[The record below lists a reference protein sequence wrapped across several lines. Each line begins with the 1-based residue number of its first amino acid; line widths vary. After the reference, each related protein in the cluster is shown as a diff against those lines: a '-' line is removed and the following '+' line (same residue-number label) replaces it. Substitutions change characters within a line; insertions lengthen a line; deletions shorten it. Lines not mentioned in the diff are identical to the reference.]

1 MKKLIFALLLLMSVS
16 VQAQNK
22 PIKAHLQKVQVF
34 LQGAYLHYSENVY
47 LLPGNNEFIFENISP
62 VIDENSLQ
70 ATTKSGVVME
80 TTHNILYKEKPK
92 KTGQYDKALR
102 DVRDSIEEIRFDLKE
117 IDYKYKV
124 IVAEKNLLVN
134 NRMMKGDFP
143 KDSLPLLKDALN
155 LLKDRLSGILEQ
167 EFKLDKNKAK
177 KDKVLAQ
184 LQVREQNLMNLQNG
198 QYAEGEEES
207 VATHR
212 VIVTVYAESPAN
224 TQLHFNYLIS
234 NASWTPS
241 YDLKAEEKSKNMQ
254 LIYFA
259 SINQQSGIDWK
270 NVNMSISTTNAYD
283 NNTKPELSPWVI
295 SFIEYFNRTKRKAI
309 GITSNSVIPMQK
321 ESVTLDNN
329 APSFNDDMAEQKS
342 ITDFIEVTENLI
354 RTEYDIKL
362 NYEINSDGKNHK
374 VMINQKNIPMQLEFA
389 AVPKLST
396 DAFLMAGVGGWED
409 LNILPGKAR
418 IHFDGLFAGEIML
431 MADGVK
437 DTIYVNLGKDR
448 TIGLSRKKIKEKYKV
463 KMIDQEKVET
473 RSIELLVRN
482 SKNIPIEIKLEDQ
495 IPVVQG
501 TEEIKVN
508 LLDGDGAELDPLT
521 GLLTWKLKLN
531 SKESKKIIFT
541 YEVRYPKGR
550 TVANL

>member
-1 MKKLIFALLLLMSVS
+1 MKRFIFALMLMISVS

-34 LQGAYLHYSENVY
+34 LQGAYLFYQENVY

-62 VIDENSLQ
+62 IIDENSLQ
-70 ATTKSGVVME
+70 ASSKSGVVME
-80 TTHNILYKEKPK
+80 TSHNILYKEKPK

-102 DVRDSIEEIRFDLKE
+102 DVRDSIEDMRFDLKE

-124 IVAEKNLLVN
+124 LVAEKQLLLN
-134 NRMMKGDFP
+134 NRMMKGEFP
-143 KDSLPLLKDALN
+143 KDSLPLLRDALN
-155 LLKDRLSGILEQ
+155 LLKDRLNSILEQ
-167 EFKLDKNKAK
+167 EFKLDKSKAK
-177 KDKVLAQ
+177 KDKDLAT
-184 LQVREQNLMNLQNG
+184 LQVREQNLINLQNG
-198 QYAEGEEES
+198 QDEEGNEEA

-212 VIVTVYAESPAN
+212 VIVTIYAESPAN
-224 TQLHFNYLIS
+224 TQVHFNYLIA

-241 YDLKAEEKSKNMQ
+241 YDLKAEEKSKNMM

-309 GITSNSVIPMQK
+309 GITSNSAIPMQK
-321 ESVTLDNN
+321 ESISFNN
-329 APSFNDDMAEQKS
+329 ASQLDDEAVEQKT
-342 ITDFIEVTENLI
+342 IADYIEVTENLI

-374 VMINQKNIPMQLEFA
+374 VMINQKNIPMYLEFA

-431 MADGVK
+431 MADGIK
-437 DTIYVNLGKDR
+437 DTIFVNLGKDR

-463 KMIDQEKVET
+463 KFIDQEKVET
-473 RSIELLVRN
+473 RSIELAVRN

-495 IPVVQG
+495 IPIVQG

-508 LLDGDGAELDPLT
+508 LLDGDGADLDPLT

-531 SKESKKIIFT
+531 SKETKKIIFT

>member
-1 MKKLIFALLLLMSVS
+1 MLLISVS
-16 VQAQNK
+16 AQAQNK

-34 LQGAYLHYSENVY
+34 LQGAYLFYQENVY

-70 ATTKSGVVME
+70 ASSKSGVVME
-80 TTHNILYKEKPK
+80 TSHHILYKEKPK

-102 DVRDSIEEIRFDLKE
+102 DVRDSIEDIRFDLKE

-134 NRMMKGDFP
+134 NRMMKGEFP
-143 KDSLPLLKDALN
+143 KDSLPLLRDALN
-155 LLKDRLSGILEQ
+155 LLKEKLSSILEQ
-167 EFKLDKNKAK
+167 EFKLDKYKSK
-177 KDKVLAQ
+177 KDKTLGQ
-184 LQVREQNLMNLQNG
+184 LQTREQNLINLQNG
-198 QYAEGEEES
+198 QYDNGSEEP

-212 VIVTVYAESPAN
+212 VIVTIYAESPAN
-224 TQLHFNYLIS
+224 AIVNFNYLIA

-254 LIYFA
+254 LVYFA

-309 GITSNSVIPMQK
+309 GITSNSAIPMQK
-321 ESVTLDNN
+321 ESVTYNN
-329 APSFNDDMAEQKS
+329 APEMDMAEQKS
-342 ITDFIEVTENLI
+342 ITEYIEVTENLI

-374 VMINQKNIPMQLEFA
+374 VMINQKNIPMNLEFA

-437 DTIYVNLGKDR
+437 DTIFVNLGKDR

-463 KMIDQEKVET
+463 KFIDQEKVET
-473 RSIELLVRN
+473 RSIELVVRN

>member
-1 MKKLIFALLLLMSVS
+1 MKRVIFAMLLLISVS
-16 VQAQNK
+16 AQAQNK

-34 LQGAYLHYSENVY
+34 LQGAYLFYQENVY

-70 ATTKSGVVME
+70 ASSKSGVVME
-80 TTHNILYKEKPK
+80 TSHHILYKEKPK
-92 KTGQYDKALR
+92 KTGQYDKALK
-102 DVRDSIEEIRFDLKE
+102 DVRDSIEDIRFDLKE

-134 NRMMKGDFP
+134 NRMMKGEFP
-143 KDSLPLLKDALN
+143 KDSLPLLRDALN
-155 LLKDRLSGILEQ
+155 LLKERLSSILEQ

-177 KDKVLAQ
+177 KDKTLGQ
-184 LQVREQNLMNLQNG
+184 LQTREQNLINLQNG
-198 QYAEGEEES
+198 QYEEGSEDP

-212 VIVTVYAESPAN
+212 VIVTIYAESPAN
-224 TQLHFNYLIS
+224 AMVNFNYLIA

-254 LIYFA
+254 LVYFA

-295 SFIEYFNRTKRKAI
+295 SFIEFFNRTKRKAI
-309 GITSNSVIPMQK
+309 GITSNSAIPMQK
-321 ESVTLDNN
+321 ESLSYNSVQE
-329 APSFNDDMAEQKS
+329 SDMVEQKS

-431 MADGVK
+431 MADGIK
-437 DTIYVNLGKDR
+437 DTIFVNLGKDR

-463 KMIDQEKVET
+463 KFIDQEKVET
-473 RSIELLVRN
+473 RSIELVVRN

-508 LLDGDGAELDPLT
+508 LLDGDGADLDPLT

>member
-1 MKKLIFALLLLMSVS
+1 MKRLIFAIMLLISVS
-16 VQAQNK
+16 AQAQNK

-34 LQGAYLHYSENVY
+34 LQGAYLFYQENVY

-70 ATTKSGVVME
+70 ASSKSGVVME
-80 TTHNILYKEKPK
+80 TSHHILYKEKPK

-102 DVRDSIEEIRFDLKE
+102 DVRDSIEDIRFDLKE

-134 NRMMKGDFP
+134 NRMMKGEFP
-143 KDSLPLLKDALN
+143 KDSLPLLRDALN
-155 LLKDRLSGILEQ
+155 LLKEKLSSILEQ
-167 EFKLDKNKAK
+167 EFKLDKYKSK
-177 KDKVLAQ
+177 KDKTLGQ
-184 LQVREQNLMNLQNG
+184 LQTREQNLINLQNG
-198 QYAEGEEES
+198 QYDNGSEEP

-212 VIVTVYAESPAN
+212 VIVTIYAESPAN
-224 TQLHFNYLIS
+224 AIVNFNYLIA

-254 LIYFA
+254 LVYFA

-309 GITSNSVIPMQK
+309 GITSNSAIPMQK
-321 ESVTLDNN
+321 ESVTYNN
-329 APSFNDDMAEQKS
+329 APEMDMAEQKS
-342 ITDFIEVTENLI
+342 ITEYIEVTENLI

-374 VMINQKNIPMQLEFA
+374 VMINQKNIPMNLEFA

-437 DTIYVNLGKDR
+437 DTIFVNLGKDR

-463 KMIDQEKVET
+463 KFIDQEKVET
-473 RSIELLVRN
+473 RSIELVVRN

>member
-1 MKKLIFALLLLMSVS
+1 MLLISVS
-16 VQAQNK
+16 AQAQNK

-34 LQGAYLHYSENVY
+34 LQGAYLFYQENVY

-70 ATTKSGVVME
+70 ASSKSGVVME
-80 TTHNILYKEKPK
+80 TSHHILYKEKPK

-102 DVRDSIEEIRFDLKE
+102 DVRDSIEDIRFDLKE

-134 NRMMKGDFP
+134 NRMMKGEFP
-143 KDSLPLLKDALN
+143 KDSLPLLRDALN
-155 LLKDRLSGILEQ
+155 LLKERLSSILEQ
-167 EFKLDKNKAK
+167 EFKLDKYKSK
-177 KDKVLAQ
+177 KDKTLGQ
-184 LQVREQNLMNLQNG
+184 LQTREQNLINLQNG
-198 QYAEGEEES
+198 QYNEGSDEP
-207 VATHR
+207 VAIHR
-212 VIVTVYAESPAN
+212 VIVTIYAESPAN
-224 TQLHFNYLIS
+224 AIVNFNYLIA

-254 LIYFA
+254 LVYFA

-309 GITSNSVIPMQK
+309 GITSNSAIPMQK
-321 ESVTLDNN
+321 ESVTYNN
-329 APSFNDDMAEQKS
+329 APEMDMAEQKS
-342 ITDFIEVTENLI
+342 ITEYIEVTENLI

-374 VMINQKNIPMQLEFA
+374 VMINQKNIPMNLEFA

-437 DTIYVNLGKDR
+437 DTIFVNLGKDR

-463 KMIDQEKVET
+463 KFIDQEKVET
-473 RSIELLVRN
+473 RSIELVVRN

-508 LLDGDGAELDPLT
+508 LLDGDGAALDPLT
-521 GLLTWKLKLN
+521 GLLSWKLKLN

>member
-1 MKKLIFALLLLMSVS
+1 MKRLIFAIMLLISVS
-16 VQAQNK
+16 AQAQNK

-34 LQGAYLHYSENVY
+34 LQGAYLFYQENVY

-70 ATTKSGVVME
+70 ASSKSGVVME
-80 TTHNILYKEKPK
+80 TSHHILYKEKPK

-102 DVRDSIEEIRFDLKE
+102 DVRDSIEDIRFDLKE

-134 NRMMKGDFP
+134 NRMMKGEFP
-143 KDSLPLLKDALN
+143 KDSLPLLRDALN
-155 LLKDRLSGILEQ
+155 LLKERLSSILEQ
-167 EFKLDKNKAK
+167 EFKLDKYKSK
-177 KDKVLAQ
+177 KDKTLGQ
-184 LQVREQNLMNLQNG
+184 LQTREQNLINLQNG
-198 QYAEGEEES
+198 QYNEGSDEP
-207 VATHR
+207 VAIHR
-212 VIVTVYAESPAN
+212 VIVTIYAESPAN
-224 TQLHFNYLIS
+224 AIVNFNYLIA

-254 LIYFA
+254 LVYFA

-309 GITSNSVIPMQK
+309 GITSNSAIPMQK
-321 ESVTLDNN
+321 ESVTYNN
-329 APSFNDDMAEQKS
+329 APEMDMAEQKS
-342 ITDFIEVTENLI
+342 ITEYIEVTENLI

-374 VMINQKNIPMQLEFA
+374 VMINQKNIPMNLEFA

-437 DTIYVNLGKDR
+437 DTIFVNLGKDR

-463 KMIDQEKVET
+463 KFIDQEKVET
-473 RSIELLVRN
+473 RSIELVVRN

-508 LLDGDGAELDPLT
+508 LLDGDGAALDPLT
-521 GLLTWKLKLN
+521 GLLSWKLKLN